1 MLFLNLAGS
10 FSNLAFFS
18 DRSGI
23 LEAGI
28 AG

>member
-10 FSNLAFFS
+10 FSILAFFS
-18 DRSGI
+18 GGSGI

-28 AG
+28 AV